1 MAENLQMKNSS
12 QILIYQTEHGQTKIE
27 VLLENE
33 NVWLTQ
39 KLMAELFQTT
49 KQNISLHIQNIYNEG
64 ELPPEATVKEYL
76 TVQKEGD
83 RQVSR
88 TVDFYNLDMIISV
101 GYRIKSHVATRFRQW
116 ATQRLR
122 EYIVKGFVLDDE
134 RLKNLDQPFDYFDE
148 LLRRI
153 QDIRTSERRFY
164 QKITDI
170 YATSIDYDPTVEISI
185 NFFKTVQNK
194 LHWAIT
200 CKTAAEIVYLRA
212 DGSKPNMG
220 LTSWRGDK
228 VRKTDVTIAKNYL
241 NEEELSALNNL
252 VEQYLVFAEGQAM
265 RRIPMHMNEWLEKLN
280 GFLELNDRDILE
292 HAGKISHDM
301 AKERAESEYNMFN
314 IERIRVN
321 DGKESDF
328 DKVVKQIETK
338 AKRISKNKG
347 KNRKND

>member
-1 MAENLQMKNSS
+1 MTENLPMKNSS
-12 QILIYQTEHGQTKIE
+12 QILIYQTERGQTKIE

-33 NVWLTQ
+33 TVWLTQ

-49 KQNISLHIQNIYNEG
+49 KQNISIHIQNIYNEG

-134 RLKNLDQPFDYFDE
+134 RLKNPDQPFDYFDE

-164 QKITDI
+164 QKITNI

-200 CKTAAEIVYLRA
+200 GKTAAEIISLRA
-212 DGSKPNMG
+212 DSSKPNMG

-265 RRIPMHMNEWLEKLN
+265 RRIPMHMNEWLEKIN

-301 AKERAESEYNMFN
+301 AKELAGSEYNKFN
-314 IERIRVN
+314 IERIRLN

-338 AKRISKNKG
+338 AKRLSKNKG

>member
-1 MAENLQMKNSS
+1 MGNHTMGENLPMKNNS
-12 QILIYQTEHGQTKIE
+12 QILIYQTERGQTKIE

-33 NVWLTQ
+33 TVWLTQ

-49 KQNISLHIQNIYNEG
+49 KQNISLHIQNIYNDG
-64 ELPPEATVKEYL
+64 ELPPETTVKEYL
-76 TVQKEGD
+76 TVQK
-83 RQVSR
+83 
-88 TVDFYNLDMIISV
+88 
-101 GYRIKSHVATRFRQW
+101 
-116 ATQRLR
+116 
-122 EYIVKGFVLDDE
+122 
-134 RLKNLDQPFDYFDE
+134 
-148 LLRRI
+148 
-153 QDIRTSERRFY
+153 
-164 QKITDI
+164 ITDI
-170 YATSIDYDPTVEISI
+170 YVTSIDYDPRVEISI
-185 NFFKTVQNK
+185 DFFKTVQNK

-200 CKTAAEIVYLRA
+200 GKTAAEIIYLSA

-265 RRIPMHMNEWLEKLN
+265 RRIPMHMIEWLEKLN

-301 AKERAESEYNMFN
+301 AKELAESEYNKFN

-321 DGKESDF
+321 DEKESDF

-338 AKRISKNKG
+338 AKHLSKNKG
-347 KNRKND
+347 NNRKND